1 MQTDRSEPYK
11 QIFDGRSRVGKKLD
25 DDEMKDLLTAT
36 EVAAI
41 MRCTRQHV
49 YNLGRARKIKVIKL
63 GVHNHLNRYTRKSV
77 EDFMRGAR
85 R

>member
-1 MQTDRSEPYK
+1 MAKR
-11 QIFDGRSRVGKKLD
+11 I
-25 DDEMKDLLTAT
+25 DEEEMRDLLTAT